1 MMQRAMFGCLLVG
14 VLLGSLPLAA
24 QDAPV
29 PDWTCSD
36 DFQGQTLHMANW
48 SSYIAR
54 DTISDFEAL
63 CDVKIIYTEFDDDIE
78 ILTQLREGTAT
89 YDLVI
94 PDNST
99 VGVMIEEGLLE
110 ELDHTNLP
118 NLTNLDPIFDT
129 AAYDVGHVYSVP
141 YQWGT
146 VGVGYRKSAFPTPPT
161 SWNDVFAYEGPMV
174 WLDYARPL
182 IGIALLVNGDD
193 PTSGDPADL
202 ARARNFLIDHSDQV
216 ILLPDSTA
224 QDALLN
230 GDVDLIIENS
240 GDILDLNKACNCD
253 EFAYLIP
260 EEGSNIWVDSM
271 VIPVD
276 AENKPLAEAFIDY
289 ILDPVVSANI
299 SNETKYAT
307 PNKIAID
314 NELVHAD
321 LLNNKAIYPFHVLRE
336 KMFFLK
342 VLTPE
347 ESHLYADAW
356 SELRILIGDRAL
368 SPSNG

>member
-1 MMQRAMFGCLLVG
+1 MRRVILGCVMVVG
-14 VLLGSLPLAA
+14 LLGVLPLAA

-36 DFQGQTLHMANW
+36 DFKGQTLHLANW

-63 CDVKIIYTEFDDDIE
+63 CDVTIIYTEFDDDIK
-78 ILTQLREGTAT
+78 ILTALRQGDES

-110 ELDHTNLP
+110 ELDHTNIP
-118 NLTNLDPIFDT
+118 NLANIDPIFET
-129 AAYDVGHVYSVP
+129 AAYDVGHIYSVP

-146 VGVGYRKSAFPTPPT
+146 VGVGYRKSAFPTPPK
-161 SWNDVFAYEGPMV
+161 SWNDVFGYKGPMV
-174 WLDYARPL
+174 WLDYARPI
-182 IGIALLVNGDD
+182 IGIALLVNGDH
-193 PTSGDPADL
+193 PSSGDPEAI
-202 ARARNFLIDHSDQV
+202 ARARNFLIDHSSQV
-216 ILLPDSTA
+216 MLLPDSTA

-240 GDILDLNKACNCD
+240 GDIIDLNKICDCD

-276 AENKPLAEAFIDY
+276 AANKPLAEAFMDY

-307 PNKIAID
+307 PNKTAID
-314 NELVHAD
+314 NKLVNAE
-321 LLNNKAIYPFHVLRE
+321 LLNNTAIYPFHVLRE

-342 VLTPE
+342 VLTPD
-347 ESHLYADAW
+347 ESNLYEDAW
-356 SELRILIGDRAL
+356 NELRILIGDRAI
-368 SPSNG
+368 PDSNG